1 MICTVFSW
9 GHRSGERRT
18 DLAYYLQR
26 GYKGK
31 QKNQPDPGM
40 LCHQTHLME
49 AEEQEEDSSSLS
61 NDKSETN
68 SRRCLRY
75 VLLVIAFL
83 VLAGAAAAT
92 WYFLGKNSHPSILQ
106 FYCGSLQVLNR
117 QYSPDLGQVESR
129 AFWVESAKL
138 QNMLKELIRATE
150 LGRYYNSSTVYA
162 FGEGAL
168 TFFFWFTLQI
178 PESQQKEATAER
190 VNTVLH
196 QELSTSFNSSGS
208 LSYQKEYRVN
218 PDSLVLL
225 ESSVKDIVVLQ
236 STLGCYRYS
245 YVQEDDVLRLEGPD
259 YLASSCLWH
268 LHGLKG
274 YMIKLRLEWT
284 LPDCRDRLAM
294 YDAAGP
300 LEKHL
305 ITSIYGCSRQ
315 EPIIEVLSSGP
326 VMSIV
331 WKKAMY
337 SYYDPFILSA
347 QVVPLEACEV
357 NITLR
362 ESLELQGKIGTPHYP
377 SYYSPNTQ
385 CTWHMTVPSLD
396 YGVTLWFDAYAL
408 SRQKHDLPCTQGQWI
423 IQNRRLC
430 GLRTLQ
436 AYAERIPVTSS
447 ADITITFTSQIS
459 LTGPG
464 LQAAYSLYKQSDPC
478 PGEFLCLVNG
488 LCVPACDGIK
498 DCPNGLD
505 ERNCVCPAKFQCR
518 EDSTCIEFS
527 RVCNQQLDCVNGSD
541 EEHCSGGVLCG
552 PFTYRCEDGTCVKKP
567 NPLCDTTADCKDLS
581 DENHCDCG
589 MQAPLSRIVG
599 GMNSV
604 EGEWPW
610 QASLQVRGRH
620 ICGGTLIADRWV
632 VSAAHCFQ
640 DERLASPFIWT
651 VYLGKYLQNATGHT
665 EVSFKVIHLFLHPY
679 YEEDSHDYDVALLQ
693 LDHPVII
700 SPLIQPICLPPPS
713 HIFEPGLLCWS
724 TGWGA
729 LKEGG
734 HISNVLQKVDVQLI
748 QQNICSEAYHY
759 TITPRML
766 CAGYYQGKK
775 DACQG
780 DSGGPLA
787 CKEPSGRWF
796 LAGLVSWGMGC
807 ARANHYGVYTR
818 ITQVLGWMNQTM
830 S

>member
-1 MICTVFSW
+1 MS
-9 GHRSGERRT
+9 
-18 DLAYYLQR
+18 DLAITGPFFQEDEIMWSCTD
-26 GYKGK
+26 KCKEK
-31 QKNQPDPGM
+31 QKTQPDHDM
-40 LCHQTHLME
+40 LCHQMPLME
-49 AEEQEEDSSSLS
+49 SEEQEEDSSSLS

-68 SRRCLRY
+68 SHHCLRY
-75 VLLVIAFL
+75 VPLGITFL

-92 WYFLGKNSHPSILQ
+92 WYFLDYRPWHLEPTILQ

-117 QYSPDLGQVESR
+117 RYFPDLGQVESR
-129 AFWVESAKL
+129 AFWLESAKL

-208 LSYQKEYRVN
+208 LSYQTEYRVN
-218 PDSLVLL
+218 PDSLVL
-225 ESSVKDIVVLQ
+225 
-236 STLGCYRYS
+236 LGCYRYS
-245 YVQEDDVLRLEGPD
+245 YVQEDDILRLEGPD

-268 LHGLKG
+268 LRGPKG
-274 YMIKLRLEWT
+274 YMIKLHLEWT

-315 EPIIEVLSSGP
+315 EPIVEVLSSGP

-347 QVVPLEACEV
+347 QAVPRKACEV

-362 ESLELQGKIGTPHYP
+362 EDLELQGKIGTPHYP

-385 CTWHMTVPSLD
+385 CTWHMMVPSLD

-408 SRQKHDLPCTQGQWI
+408 SRQNHDLPCTQGQWI

-436 AYAERIPVTSS
+436 AYAERIPVMSS

-464 LQAAYSLYKQSDPC
+464 VQAAYSLYNQSD
-478 PGEFLCLVNG
+478 LCS
-488 LCVPACDGIK
+488 
-498 DCPNGLD
+498 
-505 ERNCVCPAKFQCR
+505 AKFQCH

-541 EEHCSGGVLCG
+541 EEQCSEEVPCG
-552 PFTYRCEDGTCVKKP
+552 PFTYRCDDGTCVKKP

-581 DENHCDCG
+581 DEKHCDCG
-589 MQAPLSRIVG
+589 VQAPLSRIVG

-610 QASLQVRGRH
+610 QASLQVRSRH

-640 DERLASPFIWT
+640 DERLASPSIWT
-651 VYLGKYLQNATGHT
+651 VYLGKYFQNTTSHT
-665 EVSFKVIHLFLHPY
+665 EVSFKVIRLFLHPY

-700 SPLIQPICLPPPS
+700 SPLIQPICLPAPS
-713 HIFEPGLLCWS
+713 HFFEPGLHCWI

-759 TITPRML
+759 MITPRML
-766 CAGYYQGKK
+766 CAGYYRGKK
-775 DACQG
+775 DACQVTEELWDQG
-780 DSGGPLA
+780 
-787 CKEPSGRWF
+787 
-796 LAGLVSWGMGC
+796 
-807 ARANHYGVYTR
+807 
-818 ITQVLGWMNQTM
+818 
-830 S
+830 

>member
-1 MICTVFSW
+1 
-9 GHRSGERRT
+9 
-18 DLAYYLQR
+18 
-26 GYKGK
+26 
-31 QKNQPDPGM
+31 M
-40 LCHQTHLME
+40 LCHQTCLME

-75 VLLVIAFL
+75 VPLGIAFL

-92 WYFLGKNSHPSILQ
+92 WYFLDYRPWHLEPSILQ

-117 QYSPDLGQVESR
+117 RYSPELGQVESR

-138 QNMLKELIRATE
+138 QSMLKELIRATE
-150 LGRYYNSSTVYA
+150 LGQYYNSSTVYA

-208 LSYQKEYRVN
+208 LSYQTEYRLN

-225 ESSVKDIVVLQ
+225 ESSMKDIVVLQ

-315 EPIIEVLSSGP
+315 EPIVEVLSSGP
-326 VMSIV
+326 VMSVV

-347 QVVPLEACEV
+347 QAVPLEACEV

-385 CTWHMTVPSLD
+385 CTWHMMVPSLN

-423 IQNRRLC
+423 IQNRR
-430 GLRTLQ
+430 
-436 AYAERIPVTSS
+436 S
-447 ADITITFTSQIS
+447 
-459 LTGPG
+459 
-464 LQAAYSLYKQSDPC
+464 C

-505 ERNCVCPAKFQCR
+505 ERNCVCPAKFQCH

-541 EEHCSGGVLCG
+541 EEHCSGGVPCG

-640 DERLASPFIWT
+640 DERLASPSIWT

-700 SPLIQPICLPPPS
+700 SPLIQPICLPAPS
-713 HIFEPGLLCWS
+713 HIFEPGLVCWI

-734 HISNVLQKVDVQLI
+734 HTSNVLQKVDVQLI
-748 QQNICSEAYHY
+748 QQSICSEAYHY
-759 TITPRML
+759 MITPRML

-818 ITQVLGWMNQTM
+818 ITQ
-830 S
+830 

>member
-1 MICTVFSW
+1 MQQLLSNSPSPEEDNT
-9 GHRSGERRT
+9 R
-18 DLAYYLQR
+18 
-26 GYKGK
+26 
-31 QKNQPDPGM
+31 
-40 LCHQTHLME
+40 LME

-75 VLLVIAFL
+75 MPLGIAFL

-92 WYFLGKNSHPSILQ
+92 WYFLDYRPWHLEPSILQ

-117 QYSPDLGQVESR
+117 RYSPELGQVESR

-138 QNMLKELIRATE
+138 QSMLKELIRATE
-150 LGRYYNSSTVYA
+150 LGQYYNSSTVYA

-208 LSYQKEYRVN
+208 LSYQTEYKLS

-225 ESSVKDIVVLQ
+225 ESSMKDIVVLQ
-236 STLGCYRYS
+236 STLGCYRYT

-315 EPIIEVLSSGP
+315 EPIVEVLSSGP
-326 VMSIV
+326 VMSVV

-347 QVVPLEACEV
+347 QAVPLEACEV

-385 CTWHMTVPSLD
+385 CTWHMMVPSLD

-447 ADITITFTSQIS
+447 ADIAITFTSQIS

-464 LQAAYSLYKQSDPC
+464 VQAAYSLYKQSDPC

-505 ERNCVCPAKFQCR
+505 ERNCVCPAKFQCH

-541 EEHCSGGVLCG
+541 EEHCSGGVPCS

-610 QASLQVRGRH
+610 QASLQVRGQH

-640 DERLASPFIWT
+640 DERLASPSIWT

-700 SPLIQPICLPPPS
+700 SPLIQPICLPAPS
-713 HIFEPGLLCWS
+713 HIFEPGLLCWI

-734 HISNVLQKVDVQLI
+734 HTSNVLQKVDVQLI

-759 TITPRML
+759 MITPRML

-818 ITQVLGWMNQTM
+818 ITQVLGWMKQTM

>member
-1 MICTVFSW
+1 
-9 GHRSGERRT
+9 
-18 DLAYYLQR
+18 
-26 GYKGK
+26 
-31 QKNQPDPGM
+31 
-40 LCHQTHLME
+40 ME

-75 VLLVIAFL
+75 VPLGIAFL

-92 WYFLGKNSHPSILQ
+92 WYFLDYRPWHLEPSILQ

-208 LSYQKEYRVN
+208 LSYQTEYRIN

-225 ESSVKDIVVLQ
+225 ESSVKDIVVLK

-245 YVQEDDVLRLEGPD
+245 YVQDDDILRLEGPD

-268 LHGLKG
+268 VHGLKG

-315 EPIIEVLSSGP
+315 EPIVEVLSSGP

-347 QVVPLEACEV
+347 QAVPLKACEV

-362 ESLELQGKIGTPHYP
+362 ESLELQGKISTPHYP

-385 CTWHMTVPSLD
+385 CTWHMMVPSLD

-436 AYAERIPVTSS
+436 AYAERIPVTS
-447 ADITITFTSQIS
+447 ADISITFTSQIS

-464 LQAAYSLYKQSDPC
+464 VQAAYSLYKQSDPC

-505 ERNCVCPAKFQCR
+505 ERNCVCPAKFQCH

-527 RVCNQQLDCVNGSD
+527 RVCNQKLDCVNGSD
-541 EEHCSGGVLCG
+541 EEHCSGGVPCG

-581 DENHCDCG
+581 DENHC
-589 MQAPLSRIVG
+589 
-599 GMNSV
+599 
-604 EGEWPW
+604 
-610 QASLQVRGRH
+610 
-620 ICGGTLIADRWV
+620 
-632 VSAAHCFQ
+632 
-640 DERLASPFIWT
+640 
-651 VYLGKYLQNATGHT
+651 
-665 EVSFKVIHLFLHPY
+665 
-679 YEEDSHDYDVALLQ
+679 
-693 LDHPVII
+693 
-700 SPLIQPICLPPPS
+700 
-713 HIFEPGLLCWS
+713 
-724 TGWGA
+724 
-729 LKEGG
+729 G

-759 TITPRML
+759 MITPRML

-787 CKEPSGRWF
+787 CKEHSGRWF

>member
-1 MICTVFSW
+1 
-9 GHRSGERRT
+9 
-18 DLAYYLQR
+18 
-26 GYKGK
+26 
-31 QKNQPDPGM
+31 
-40 LCHQTHLME
+40 ME

-68 SRRCLRY
+68 SRLCLRY
-75 VLLVIAFL
+75 VPLGIAFL

-92 WYFLGKNSHPSILQ
+92 WYFLDYRPWHLEPSVLH

-117 QYSPDLGQVESR
+117 RYSPELGQVESR
-129 AFWVESAKL
+129 AFWVEAAKL
-138 QNMLKELIRATE
+138 QNVLKELIGATE
-150 LGRYYNSSTVYA
+150 LGQYYNSSTVYA

-168 TFFFWFTLQI
+168 TFFFWFTLEI
-178 PESQQKEATAER
+178 PESQQEEATAER
-190 VNTVLH
+190 VSTVLL
-196 QELSTSFNSSGS
+196 QELSSSPKSSGS
-208 LSYQKEYRVN
+208 LSYQAEYRLN

-225 ESSVKDIVVLQ
+225 ESSVKDIVVLK

-245 YVQEDDVLRLEGPD
+245 YVQEDDILRLEGPD

-268 LHGLKG
+268 LHGLQG
-274 YMIKLRLEWT
+274 SMIKLRLEWT

-315 EPIIEVLSSGP
+315 EPIVEVLSSGP

-347 QVVPLEACEV
+347 QAVPLEACEV

-385 CTWHMTVPSLD
+385 CTWHMMVPSLD

-436 AYAERIPVTSS
+436 SYAERIPVTSS

-464 LQAAYSLYKQSDPC
+464 VQAAYSLYKQSDPC

-505 ERNCVCPAKFQCR
+505 ERNCVCPATFQCR

-541 EEHCSGGVLCG
+541 EEHCSGGVPCS

-567 NPLCDTTADCKDLS
+567 NPVCDTTADCKDLS
-581 DENHCDCG
+581 DESHCDCG

-610 QASLQVRGRH
+610 QASLQVRGSH

-640 DERLASPFIWT
+640 DERLASPSIWT

-700 SPLIQPICLPPPS
+700 SPLIQPICLPAPS
-713 HIFEPGLLCWS
+713 HIFEPGLHCWI

-759 TITPRML
+759 MITPRML

-807 ARANHYGVYTR
+807 ARANRYGVYTR

>member
-1 MICTVFSW
+1 
-9 GHRSGERRT
+9 
-18 DLAYYLQR
+18 
-26 GYKGK
+26 
-31 QKNQPDPGM
+31 
-40 LCHQTHLME
+40 ME
-49 AEEQEEDSSSLS
+49 SKEQEEESSSLS

-68 SRRCLRY
+68 SHHCLRY
-75 VLLVIAFL
+75 VPLGITFL

-92 WYFLGKNSHPSILQ
+92 WYFLDYRPWHLEPTILQ

-117 QYSPDLGQVESR
+117 RYFPDLGQVESR
-129 AFWVESAKL
+129 AFWLESAKL

-208 LSYQKEYRVN
+208 LSYQTEYRVN

-225 ESSVKDIVVLQ
+225 ESSVKDIAVLK

-245 YVQEDDVLRLEGPD
+245 YVQEDDILRLEGPD

-268 LHGLKG
+268 LRGPKG
-274 YMIKLRLEWT
+274 YMIKLHLEWT

-315 EPIIEVLSSGP
+315 EPIVEVLSSGP

-347 QVVPLEACEV
+347 QAVPLKACEV

-362 ESLELQGKIGTPHYP
+362 EDLELQGKIGTPHYP

-385 CTWHMTVPSLD
+385 CTWHMMVPSLD

-436 AYAERIPVTSS
+436 AYAERIPVMSS

-464 LQAAYSLYKQSDPC
+464 VQAAYSLYNQSDPC

-505 ERNCVCPAKFQCR
+505 ERNCVCSAKFQCH
-518 EDSTCIEFS
+518 EDSTCIAFS

-541 EEHCSGGVLCG
+541 EEQCSEGVPCG
-552 PFTYRCEDGTCVKKP
+552 PFTYRCDDGTCVKKP

-581 DENHCDCG
+581 DEKHCDCG

-610 QASLQVRGRH
+610 QASLQVRSRH

-640 DERLASPFIWT
+640 DERLASPSIWT
-651 VYLGKYLQNATGHT
+651 VYLGKYFQNATSHT
-665 EVSFKVIHLFLHPY
+665 EVSFKVIRLFLHPY

-700 SPLIQPICLPPPS
+700 SPLIQPICLPAPS
-713 HIFEPGLLCWS
+713 HFFEPGLHCWI

-759 TITPRML
+759 MITPRML
-766 CAGYYQGKK
+766 CAGYYKGKT

-780 DSGGPLA
+780 DSGGPLV
-787 CKEPSGRWF
+787 CKQPSGRWF

-807 ARANHYGVYTR
+807 AHPNHYGVYTR

>member
-1 MICTVFSW
+1 
-9 GHRSGERRT
+9 
-18 DLAYYLQR
+18 
-26 GYKGK
+26 
-31 QKNQPDPGM
+31 
-40 LCHQTHLME
+40 ME

-75 VLLVIAFL
+75 VPLGIAFL

-92 WYFLGKNSHPSILQ
+92 WYFLDYRPWHLEPSILQ

-138 QNMLKELIRATE
+138 QNMLKELILATE

-190 VNTVLH
+190 VKTMLH

-294 YDAAGP
+294 YNAAGP

-315 EPIIEVLSSGP
+315 EPIVEVLSSGP

-357 NITLR
+357 NITLQ

-464 LQAAYSLYKQSDPC
+464 VQAAYSLYKQSDPC

-488 LCVPACDGIK
+488 LCVPTCDGIK

-541 EEHCSGGVLCG
+541 EEHCNGGVPCG

-640 DERLASPFIWT
+640 DERLASPSIWT

-700 SPLIQPICLPPPS
+700 SPLIQPICLPAPS
-713 HIFEPGLLCWS
+713 HIFEPGLLCWI

-734 HISNVLQKVDVQLI
+734 HISNVLQKVDVQLV

-759 TITPRML
+759 MITPRML

-818 ITQVLGWMNQTM
+818 ITQVLDWMNQTM

>member
-1 MICTVFSW
+1 
-9 GHRSGERRT
+9 
-18 DLAYYLQR
+18 
-26 GYKGK
+26 
-31 QKNQPDPGM
+31 
-40 LCHQTHLME
+40 ME
-49 AEEQEEDSSSLS
+49 AEEQEEDANSLS
-61 NDKSETN
+61 KDGSETN
-68 SRRCLRY
+68 RRDCLRY
-75 VLLVIAFL
+75 VPFGLAFL
-83 VLAGAAAAT
+83 LLAAAAAAT
-92 WYFLGKNSHPSILQ
+92 WYFLDYRPWHLEPTILQ

-117 QYSPDLGQVESR
+117 RYSPDLGRLESR
-129 AFWVESAKL
+129 AFWLESAKL
-138 QNMLKELIRATE
+138 QKMLKELIHATE
-150 LGRYYNSSTVYA
+150 LGPYYNSSTVYA

-168 TFFFWFTLQI
+168 TFFFWFALQL
-178 PESQQKEATAER
+178 PERQQEELAADR
-190 VNTVLH
+190 VSAALR
-196 QELSTSFNSSGS
+196 QELASSSNSSGS
-208 LSYQKEYRVN
+208 LAYQRDYRVN
-218 PDSLVLL
+218 PDSLLLL
-225 ESSVKDIVVLQ
+225 ESTVKDIAVLK

-245 YVQEDDVLRLEGPD
+245 YVQEDDSLRLEGPD

-268 LHGLKG
+268 LHSLKG
-274 YMIKLRLEWT
+274 YMLKLQLQWT

-300 LEKHL
+300 LQKHL

-315 EPIIEVLSSGP
+315 EPVVEILSSGP

-337 SYYDPFILSA
+337 SYYDPFILSVQA
-347 QVVPLEACEV
+347 VPCKACEV
-357 NITLR
+357 NITLQ
-362 ESLELQGKIGTPHYP
+362 EGLELQGKIGTPHYP

-385 CTWHMTVPSLD
+385 CTWHMTVPSLT
-396 YGVTLWFDAYAL
+396 YGLTLWFDAYSL
-408 SRQKHDLPCTQGQWI
+408 SRQKQDMPCTQGQWI

-464 LQAAYSLYKQSDPC
+464 VQAAYSLYNQSDPC

-505 ERNCVCPAKFQCR
+505 ERNCVCPAKFQCQ

-527 RVCNQQLDCVNGSD
+527 RVCNQQLDCANGSD
-541 EEHCSGGVLCG
+541 EEQCTEEVPCS
-552 PFTYRCEDGTCVKKP
+552 PFTYRCEDGSCVKKP
-567 NPLCDTTADCKDLS
+567 NPLCDSTPDCRDLS
-581 DENHCDCG
+581 DERSCACG
-589 MQAPLSRIVG
+589 LQARVSRLVAG
-599 GMNSV
+599 EESV
-604 EGEWPW
+604 AGEWPW

-620 ICGGTLIADRWV
+620 VCAGALLADRWV

-640 DERLASPFIWT
+640 DERLASPSIWT
-651 VYLGKYLQNATGHT
+651 VYLGKYLQNASSHT

-693 LDHPVII
+693 LDHPVIT
-700 SPLIQPICLPPPS
+700 SPFIQPICLPAPS
-713 HIFEPGLLCWS
+713 HLFEPGLHCWI

-734 HISNVLQKVDVQLI
+734 HSSNVLQKLEVQLI
-748 QQNICSEAYHY
+748 PQDICSEAYHY
-759 TITPRML
+759 MISPRML
-766 CAGYYQGKK
+766 CAGYHKGKK

-787 CKEPSGRWF
+787 CKAPSGRWF
-796 LAGLVSWGMGC
+796 LAGLFSWGKGC
-807 ARANHYGVYTR
+807 AHPNHYGVYTR

>member
-1 MICTVFSW
+1 
-9 GHRSGERRT
+9 
-18 DLAYYLQR
+18 
-26 GYKGK
+26 
-31 QKNQPDPGM
+31 
-40 LCHQTHLME
+40 ME
-49 AEEQEEDSSSLS
+49 AQEQEEDASSLS
-61 NDKSETN
+61 KGESETN
-68 SRRCLRY
+68 TRDCLRY
-75 VLLVIAFL
+75 VPLGIVFLL
-83 VLAGAAAAT
+83 LAGAAAAT
-92 WYFLGKNSHPSILQ
+92 WYFLDYRPWHLEPAILQ
-106 FYCGSLQVLNR
+106 FYSGSLQVLNR
-117 QYSPDLGQVESR
+117 RYYPDLGQVESR
-129 AFWVESAKL
+129 AYWLESAKL
-138 QNMLKELIRATE
+138 QKMLKELIDATE

-168 TFFFWFTLQI
+168 TFFFWFALQI
-178 PESQQKEATAER
+178 PESQQKEMTAER
-190 VNTVLH
+190 VNTMLH
-196 QELSTSFNSSGS
+196 QELSTRFNSSDS
-208 LSYQKEYRVN
+208 PSYQMEYRVN

-225 ESSVKDIVVLQ
+225 ESSVKDIVVLK

-245 YVQEDDVLRLEGPD
+245 YVQDDDVLRLEGPD

-284 LPDCRDRLAM
+284 IPDCRDRLAM

-315 EPIIEVLSSGP
+315 EPVVEVLSSGP
-326 VMSIV
+326 VMSIL

-347 QVVPLEACEV
+347 QAVPLKACEV
-357 NITLR
+357 NITLQ
-362 ESLELQGKIGTPHYP
+362 EGLEPQGKIRTPHYP
-377 SYYSPNTQ
+377 SYYSPHTQ
-385 CTWHMTVPSLD
+385 CTWHMTVPSLS

-408 SRQKHDLPCTQGQWI
+408 SRQKNDVPCTQGQWT

-447 ADITITFTSQIS
+447 TDITITFTSQIS

-464 LQAAYSLYKQSDPC
+464 VQAAYGLYNQSDPC

-505 ERNCVCPAKFQCR
+505 ERNCVCPAKFQCH
-518 EDSTCIEFS
+518 EDSTCIRFS
-527 RVCNQQLDCVNGSD
+527 RVCDQQLDCANGSD
-541 EEHCSGGVLCG
+541 EEQCGEGVPCG

-581 DENHCDCG
+581 DEKHCDCG
-589 MQAPLSRIVG
+589 LQAPLSRIVG
-599 GMNSV
+599 GENSV

-640 DERLASPFIWT
+640 DESLASTSIWT
-651 VYLGKYLQNATGHT
+651 VYLGKYFQNATSHT
-665 EVSFKVIHLFLHPY
+665 EVSFKVIRLFLHPY

-700 SPLIQPICLPPPS
+700 SPLIQPICLPAPS
-713 HIFEPGLLCWS
+713 HFFEPGLHCWI

-734 HISNVLQKVDVQLI
+734 HISNVLQKVDVEII
-748 QQNICSEAYHY
+748 QQDICSEAYHY
-759 TITPRML
+759 TISPRML
-766 CAGYYQGKK
+766 CAGYHNGKK

-787 CKEPSGRWF
+787 CKERSGRWF

-807 ARANHYGVYTR
+807 ARPNHYGVYTR

>member
-1 MICTVFSW
+1 
-9 GHRSGERRT
+9 
-18 DLAYYLQR
+18 
-26 GYKGK
+26 
-31 QKNQPDPGM
+31 
-40 LCHQTHLME
+40 ME
-49 AEEQEEDSSSLS
+49 AEEQEEDANSNSLS
-61 NDKSETN
+61 KDESETS
-68 SRRCLRY
+68 SRDYLRY
-75 VLLVIAFL
+75 VPLGIAFL
-83 VLAGAAAAT
+83 LLVGAAAAT
-92 WYFLGKNSHPSILQ
+92 WYFLDYRPWHLEPAILQ
-106 FYCGSLQVLNR
+106 FYSGSLQVLNR
-117 QYSPDLGQVESR
+117 QYSPDLGRLESR
-129 AFWVESAKL
+129 AFWLESSKL

-168 TFFFWFTLQI
+168 TFFFWFALQI
-178 PESQQKEATAER
+178 PESQQKEMTAER
-190 VNTVLH
+190 VNTMLH

-225 ESSVKDIVVLQ
+225 ESSVKDIVVLK

-268 LHGLKG
+268 LHGLNG

-284 LPDCRDRLAM
+284 LSDCRDRLAM

-315 EPIIEVLSSGP
+315 EPVVEVLSSGP
-326 VMSIV
+326 VMSVV

-347 QVVPLEACEV
+347 QAVLVKACEV
-357 NITLR
+357 NISLQ
-362 ESLELQGKIGTPHYP
+362 EGLELQGKIGTPHYP

-396 YGVTLWFDAYAL
+396 YGVTLWFDAYSL

-447 ADITITFTSQIS
+447 ADIVINFTSQIS

-464 LQAAYSLYKQSDPC
+464 IQASYSLYNLSDPC
-478 PGEFLCLVNG
+478 PREFLCSVNG

-505 ERNCVCPAKFQCR
+505 ERNCVCPAKFQCH

-527 RVCNQQLDCVNGSD
+527 RVCNQQLDCANGSD
-541 EEHCSGGVLCG
+541 EEQCSEGVPCS
-552 PFTYRCEDGTCVKKP
+552 PFTYLCEDGTCLKKP

-581 DENHCDCG
+581 DEKHCDCG
-589 MQAPLSRIVG
+589 LQAPLSRIVG
-599 GMNSV
+599 GANSV

-640 DERLASPFIWT
+640 DERLASASIWT
-651 VYLGKYLQNATGHT
+651 VYLGKYLQNSTSHT
-665 EVSFKVIHLFLHPY
+665 EVSFK
-679 YEEDSHDYDVALLQ
+679 
-693 LDHPVII
+693 
-700 SPLIQPICLPPPS
+700 PICLPPPS
-713 HIFEPGLLCWS
+713 HIFEPGLHCWI

-748 QQNICSEAYHY
+748 QHDVCSEAYHY
-759 TITPRML
+759 MISPRML
-766 CAGYYQGKK
+766 CAGYQQGKK

-807 ARANHYGVYTR
+807 ARPDHYGVYTR

>member
-1 MICTVFSW
+1 
-9 GHRSGERRT
+9 
-18 DLAYYLQR
+18 
-26 GYKGK
+26 
-31 QKNQPDPGM
+31 
-40 LCHQTHLME
+40 ME
-49 AEEQEEDSSSLS
+49 AEEQEEDASSLS
-61 NDKSETN
+61 KSDSETN
-68 SRRCLRY
+68 SRVYLRY
-75 VLLVIAFL
+75 VSLGIVFLL
-83 VLAGAAAAT
+83 LAGAAAAT
-92 WYFLGKNSHPSILQ
+92 WYFLDYRPWHLEPTILQ
-106 FYCGSLQVLNR
+106 FYSGSLQVLNR
-117 QYSPDLGQVESR
+117 RYFSELGQVESR
-129 AFWVESAKL
+129 AFWLESAKL
-138 QNMLKELIRATE
+138 QNMLKDLIHSTE

-178 PESQQKEATAER
+178 PESQQKEMTAER
-190 VNTVLH
+190 VNAVLH
-196 QELSTSFNSSGS
+196 QELTNSFNSSGS
-208 LSYQKEYRVN
+208 LSYQAEYRVN
-218 PDSLVLL
+218 PDSLILL
-225 ESSVKDIVVLQ
+225 ESTVKDIVVLK

-245 YVQEDDVLRLEGPD
+245 YVQEDDFLTLEGPD

-268 LHGLKG
+268 LHGLEG

-315 EPIIEVLSSGP
+315 EPVVEVLSSGP

-331 WKKAMY
+331 WKKALY

-347 QVVPLEACEV
+347 QVVPLKACGV

-362 ESLELQGKIGTPHYP
+362 EGLDLQGKISTPHYP

-385 CTWHMTVPSLD
+385 CTWHMSVPSLD

-408 SRQKHDLPCTQGQWI
+408 SRQKQDLPCTQGQWI

-447 ADITITFTSQIS
+447 ADIAITFTSQIS

-464 LQAAYSLYKQSDPC
+464 VQAAYSLYNQSDPC
-478 PGEFLCLVNG
+478 PREFLCSVNG

-505 ERNCVCPAKFQCR
+505 ERNCVCPAKFQCQ

-527 RVCNQQLDCVNGSD
+527 RVCNQQQDCVNGSD
-541 EEHCSGGVLCG
+541 EEHCNEVVPCG
-552 PFTYRCEDGTCVKKP
+552 PFTHRCDDGTCVKKP
-567 NPLCDTTADCKDLS
+567 NPLCDATVDCKDLS
-581 DENHCDCG
+581 DEKHCDCG
-589 MQAPLSRIVG
+589 LQAPLSRIIG
-599 GMNSV
+599 GANSV

-640 DERLASPFIWT
+640 DERLASPSVWT
-651 VYLGKYLQNATGHT
+651 IYLGKYFQNTTSHT
-665 EVSFKVIHLFLHPY
+665 EVSFKVIRLFLHPY

-700 SPLIQPICLPPPS
+700 SPYIQPICLPATS
-713 HIFEPGLLCWS
+713 HLFEPGLHCWI

-734 HISNVLQKVDVQLI
+734 HISNILQKVDVQII
-748 QQNICSEAYHY
+748 QQDICSEAYHY
-759 TITPRML
+759 MISPRML
-766 CAGYYQGKK
+766 CAGYNKGKK

-787 CKEPSGRWF
+787 CEEPSGRWF

-807 ARANHYGVYTR
+807 GLPNYYGVYTR
-818 ITQVLGWMNQTM
+818 ITQVLGWINQTM

>member
-1 MICTVFSW
+1 
-9 GHRSGERRT
+9 
-18 DLAYYLQR
+18 
-26 GYKGK
+26 
-31 QKNQPDPGM
+31 
-40 LCHQTHLME
+40 ME
-49 AEEQEEDSSSLS
+49 AEEQEEDANSLS
-61 NDKSETN
+61 KDESETN
-68 SRRCLRY
+68 PRDCLRY
-75 VLLVIAFL
+75 VPLCIAFL
-83 VLAGAAAAT
+83 LLAGTATAT
-92 WYFLGKNSHPSILQ
+92 WYFLDYRPRHPETTILQ
-106 FYCGSLQVLNR
+106 LYSGSLQVLNR
-117 QYSPDLGQVESR
+117 RYTSELGRSESR
-129 AFWVESAKL
+129 AFWTESAKL
-138 QNMLKELIRATE
+138 QKMLKELIGATE
-150 LGRYYNSSTVYA
+150 LGPYYNSSTVYA

-168 TFFFWFTLQI
+168 TFFFWFALQI
-178 PESQQKEATAER
+178 PENQQKEMTAEK
-190 VNTVLH
+190 VNATLR
-196 QELSTSFNSSGS
+196 QELTTSFNSSGS
-208 LSYQKEYRVN
+208 LSYQAEYKVN
-218 PDSLVLL
+218 PDSLILL
-225 ESSVKDIVVLQ
+225 ESTVKDIIALK

-245 YVQEDDVLRLEGPD
+245 YLREDDILKLEGPD

-268 LHGLKG
+268 LHVLKG

-284 LPDCRDRLAM
+284 LPECRDRLAM

-305 ITSIYGCSRQ
+305 ITSIYGCNRQ
-315 EPIIEVLSSGP
+315 EPVVEVLSSGS

-347 QVVPLEACEV
+347 QAVPLKACKV

-362 ESLELQGKIGTPHYP
+362 EGLKLQGKIGTPHYP
-377 SYYSPNTQ
+377 SYYSPNTH
-385 CTWHMTVPSLD
+385 CTWHLTVPSLD

-408 SRQKHDLPCTQGQWI
+408 SRQKYDVPCTQGQWI

-430 GLRTLQ
+430 GLRTLE

-464 LQAAYSLYKQSDPC
+464 VQAAYSLYNLSDPC
-478 PGEFLCLVNG
+478 PEEFLCSVNG

-505 ERNCVCPAKFQCR
+505 ERNCVCSAKFQCR

-527 RVCNQQLDCVNGSD
+527 KVCNHQLDCVNGSD
-541 EEHCSGGVLCG
+541 EEQCNEGVPCG
-552 PFTYRCEDGTCVKKP
+552 PFTYRCDDGTCVKKP
-567 NPLCDTTADCKDLS
+567 NPLCDTTVDCKDLS
-581 DENHCDCG
+581 DEKHCDCG
-589 MQAPLSRIVG
+589 LQAPLSRIVG
-599 GMNSV
+599 GADSV

-640 DERLASPFIWT
+640 EERLASPSVWT
-651 VYLGKYLQNATGHT
+651 IYLGKYLQNATSHT
-665 EVSFKVIHLFLHPY
+665 EVSFKVDRLFLHPY

-693 LDHPVII
+693 LDHPVIS
-700 SPLIQPICLPPPS
+700 SPFIQPICLPAPS
-713 HIFEPGLLCWS
+713 HIFEPGLHCWI

-729 LKEGG
+729 IKEGG
-734 HISNVLQKVDVQLI
+734 RISNMLQKVDVQLI
-748 QQNICSEAYHY
+748 QQDICSEAYHY
-759 TITPRML
+759 MISPRML
-766 CAGYYQGKK
+766 CAGYHKGMK

-787 CKEPSGRWF
+787 CKEPSGKWF

-807 ARANHYGVYTR
+807 ARPNYYGVYTR

>member
-1 MICTVFSW
+1 
-9 GHRSGERRT
+9 
-18 DLAYYLQR
+18 
-26 GYKGK
+26 
-31 QKNQPDPGM
+31 
-40 LCHQTHLME
+40 ME

-61 NDKSETN
+61 NDKSESN
-68 SRRCLRY
+68 SHHCLRY
-75 VLLVIAFL
+75 VPLGIALL

-92 WYFLGKNSHPSILQ
+92 WYFLDYRPWHLEPSILQ

-117 QYSPDLGQVESR
+117 RYSPDLGQVESR
-129 AFWVESAKL
+129 AFWLESAKL

-178 PESQQKEATAER
+178 PESQQKEMTTER

-208 LSYQKEYRVN
+208 LSYQTEYRVN

-225 ESSVKDIVVLQ
+225 ESSVKDIAVLK

-245 YVQEDDVLRLEGPD
+245 YVQEDDILRLEGPD

-268 LHGLKG
+268 LRGPKG
-274 YMIKLRLEWT
+274 YMIKLHLEWT

-294 YDAAGP
+294 YDTAGP

-315 EPIIEVLSSGP
+315 EPIVEILSSGP

-337 SYYDPFILSA
+337 SYFDPFILSA
-347 QVVPLEACEV
+347 QAVPLKACEV
-357 NITLR
+357 NITLW
-362 ESLELQGKIGTPHYP
+362 EGLELQGKIGTPHYP

-385 CTWHMTVPSLD
+385 CTWHMMVPSLD

-408 SRQKHDLPCTQGQWI
+408 SRQKNDLPCIQGQWI

-464 LQAAYSLYKQSDPC
+464 VQAAYSLYNQSDPC

-505 ERNCVCPAKFQCR
+505 ERNCVCPAKFQCH

-527 RVCNQQLDCVNGSD
+527 RVCDQQLDCVNGSD
-541 EEHCSGGVLCG
+541 EEQCSEGVPCG
-552 PFTYRCEDGTCVKKP
+552 PFTYRCEDGTCLKKP

-581 DENHCDCG
+581 DEKHCDCG
-589 MQAPLSRIVG
+589 MQASLSRIVG
-599 GMNSV
+599 DLNSV

-640 DERLASPFIWT
+640 DERLASPSIWT
-651 VYLGKYLQNATGHT
+651 VYLGKYFQNATSHT
-665 EVSFKVIHLFLHPY
+665 EVSFKVIRLFLHPY

-700 SPLIQPICLPPPS
+700 SPLIQPICLPAPS
-713 HIFEPGLLCWS
+713 HFFEPGLHCWI
-724 TGWGA
+724 TGWGS

-759 TITPRML
+759 MITPRML
-766 CAGYYQGKK
+766 CAGYYKGKK

-807 ARANHYGVYTR
+807 AHSNNYGVYTR
-818 ITQVLGWMNQTM
+818 ITQVLGWINQTM

>member
-1 MICTVFSW
+1 MCELAGVGVWARS
-9 GHRSGERRT
+9 HR
-18 DLAYYLQR
+18 
-26 GYKGK
+26 K
-31 QKNQPDPGM
+31 QQALKMP
-40 LCHQTHLME
+40 LME

-61 NDKSETN
+61 NDKSESN
-68 SRRCLRY
+68 SHHCLCY
-75 VLLVIAFL
+75 VPLGIALL

-92 WYFLGKNSHPSILQ
+92 WYFLDYRPWHLEPSILQ
-106 FYCGSLQVLNR
+106 FYCGSLQVLNCR
-117 QYSPDLGQVESR
+117 YSPELGHVESR
-129 AFWVESAKL
+129 AFWLESAKL
-138 QNMLKELIRATE
+138 QNMLKELIRTTE

-162 FGEGAL
+162 FG
-168 TFFFWFTLQI
+168 
-178 PESQQKEATAER
+178 QQKETTAER

-208 LSYQKEYRVN
+208 LSYQTEYRVN

-225 ESSVKDIVVLQ
+225 ESSVKDIAVLK

-245 YVQEDDVLRLEGPD
+245 YVQEDDILRLEGPD

-268 LHGLKG
+268 LRGPKG
-274 YMIKLRLEWT
+274 YMIKLHLEWT

-300 LEKHL
+300 LEKYL

-315 EPIIEVLSSGP
+315 EPIVEILSSGP

-337 SYYDPFILSA
+337 SYFDPFILSA
-347 QVVPLEACEV
+347 QAVPLKACEV

-362 ESLELQGKIGTPHYP
+362 EGLELQGKIGTPHYP

-436 AYAERIPVTSS
+436 AYAERIPVSSS
-447 ADITITFTSQIS
+447 ADITIAFTSQIS

-464 LQAAYSLYKQSDPC
+464 VQAAYSLYNQSDPC

-505 ERNCVCPAKFQCR
+505 ERNCVCPAKFQCH

-527 RVCNQQLDCVNGSD
+527 KVCNQQLDCVNGSD
-541 EEHCSGGVLCG
+541 EEQCSEGVPCG
-552 PFTYRCEDGTCVKKP
+552 PFTYRCEDGTCLKKP

-581 DENHCDCG
+581 DEKRCDCG

-599 GMNSV
+599 GLNSV

-640 DERLASPFIWT
+640 DERLASPSIWT
-651 VYLGKYLQNATGHT
+651 VYLGKYFQNATSHT
-665 EVSFKVIHLFLHPY
+665 EVSFKVIRLFLHPY

-700 SPLIQPICLPPPS
+700 SPLIQPICLPAPS
-713 HIFEPGLLCWS
+713 HFFEPGLHCWI

-734 HISNVLQKVDVQLI
+734 HISNILQKVDVQLI

-759 TITPRML
+759 MITPRML
-766 CAGYYQGKK
+766 CAGYYKGKK

-807 ARANHYGVYTR
+807 ARPNHYGVYTR
-818 ITQVLGWMNQTM
+818 ITQVLGWIKQTM

>member
-1 MICTVFSW
+1 M
-9 GHRSGERRT
+9 
-18 DLAYYLQR
+18 
-26 GYKGK
+26 
-31 QKNQPDPGM
+31 P
-40 LCHQTHLME
+40 LME
-49 AEEQEEDSSSLS
+49 AEEQEEDANSLS
-61 NDKSETN
+61 KDESETN
-68 SRRCLRY
+68 SRDCLRY
-75 VLLVIAFL
+75 VPLCIALLL
-83 VLAGAAAAT
+83 LAGTATAT
-92 WYFLGKNSHPSILQ
+92 WYFLDYRPQHPEPAILQ
-106 FYCGSLQVLNR
+106 FYSGSLQVLNR
-117 QYSPDLGQVESR
+117 QYSPDLGRSESR
-129 AFWVESAKL
+129 AFWTESAKL
-138 QNMLKELIRATE
+138 QKMLKELIHATA

-162 FGEGAL
+162 FG
-168 TFFFWFTLQI
+168 
-178 PESQQKEATAER
+178 
-190 VNTVLH
+190 
-196 QELSTSFNSSGS
+196 SGS
-208 LSYQKEYRVN
+208 QSYQAEYKVN

-225 ESSVKDIVVLQ
+225 ESSVKDIIVLK

-245 YVQEDDVLRLEGPD
+245 YIQEDDVLRLEGPD

-268 LHGLKG
+268 LHVLKG

-284 LPDCRDRLAM
+284 LPECRDRLAM

-300 LEKHL
+300 LENHL

-315 EPIIEVLSSGP
+315 EPIMEVLSSGS

-337 SYYDPFILSA
+337 SYDDPFILSA
-347 QVVPLEACEV
+347 QAVPLKACKV

-362 ESLELQGKIGTPHYP
+362 EGLELQGKIGTPHYP

-385 CTWHMTVPSLD
+385 CTWHLTVPSLD

-408 SRQKHDLPCTQGQWI
+408 SRQKYDLPCTQGQWI

-464 LQAAYSLYKQSDPC
+464 VQAAYSLYNQSDPC
-478 PGEFLCLVNG
+478 PGEFLCSVNG
-488 LCVPACDGIK
+488 LCVPSCDGIK

-505 ERNCVCPAKFQCR
+505 ERNCVCSAKFQCP
-518 EDSTCIEFS
+518 
-527 RVCNQQLDCVNGSD
+527 
-541 EEHCSGGVLCG
+541 EENEEQCSEGVPCG

-581 DENHCDCG
+581 DEKHCDCG
-589 MQAPLSRIVG
+589 LQAPLSRIVG
-599 GMNSV
+599 GADSV

-640 DERLASPFIWT
+640 DERLASPSVWT
-651 VYLGKYLQNATGHT
+651 IYLGKYLQNATSHT
-665 EVSFKVIHLFLHPY
+665 EVSFKVSRLFLHPY

-693 LDHPVII
+693 LDHPVIR
-700 SPLIQPICLPPPS
+700 SPFIQPICLPAPS
-713 HIFEPGLLCWS
+713 HLFEPGLHCWI

-729 LKEGG
+729 IKEGG
-734 HISNVLQKVDVQLI
+734 RISNILQKVDVQLI
-748 QQNICSEAYHY
+748 QQDICSEAYHY
-759 TITPRML
+759 MISPRML
-766 CAGYYQGKK
+766 CAGYHKGKK

-787 CKEPSGRWF
+787 CKEPSGKWF
-796 LAGLVSWGMGC
+796 LAGLETAAGKLP
-807 ARANHYGVYTR
+807 N
-818 ITQVLGWMNQTM
+818 LE
-830 S
+830 

>member
-1 MICTVFSW
+1 
-9 GHRSGERRT
+9 
-18 DLAYYLQR
+18 
-26 GYKGK
+26 
-31 QKNQPDPGM
+31 
-40 LCHQTHLME
+40 ME

-68 SRRCLRY
+68 SHRCLRY
-75 VLLVIAFL
+75 VLLGIAFL

-92 WYFLGKNSHPSILQ
+92 WYFLDYRPWHLEPSILQ

-138 QNMLKELIRATE
+138 QNMLKEVIRATE

-225 ESSVKDIVVLQ
+225 EICSSLMVTFSSTPFSKCGLCKDVELLIAQWSSKESSSIHSDSHIFDWASFKVGQQMVKALGKSSVKDIVVLQ

-464 LQAAYSLYKQSDPC
+464 LQAAYSLYKQSDRKLGFLPAPLCPC
-478 PGEFLCLVNG
+478 RGTSSPSALGSCWEKHKAQPGNPRCHPPFRKMLINQWYTM
-488 LCVPACDGIK
+488 
-498 DCPNGLD
+498 
-505 ERNCVCPAKFQCR
+505 CPAKFQCR

-541 EEHCSGGVLCG
+541 EEHCSGGVPCG

-640 DERLASPFIWT
+640 DERLASPSIWT

-713 HIFEPGLLCWS
+713 HIFEPGLLCWI

-759 TITPRML
+759 MITPRML

-775 DACQG
+775 DACQVTEELWDQG
-780 DSGGPLA
+780 
-787 CKEPSGRWF
+787 
-796 LAGLVSWGMGC
+796 
-807 ARANHYGVYTR
+807 
-818 ITQVLGWMNQTM
+818 
-830 S
+830 

>member
-1 MICTVFSW
+1 
-9 GHRSGERRT
+9 
-18 DLAYYLQR
+18 
-26 GYKGK
+26 
-31 QKNQPDPGM
+31 
-40 LCHQTHLME
+40 ME
-49 AEEQEEDSSSLS
+49 TEEQEEDASSLS
-61 NDKSETN
+61 KDKSEIN
-68 SRRCLRY
+68 SRDCLRY
-75 VLLVIAFL
+75 VPLGIAFL
-83 VLAGAAAAT
+83 LLAGAAAAT
-92 WYFLGKNSHPSILQ
+92 WYFLDYRPWHLEPAILQ

-129 AFWVESAKL
+129 AFWLESAKL
-138 QNMLKELIRATE
+138 QKMLKELIRATE

-168 TFFFWFTLQI
+168 TFFFWFALQI
-178 PESQQKEATAER
+178 PESQQKEVTAER
-190 VNTVLH
+190 VNTTLH

-208 LSYQKEYRVN
+208 LSYQMEYRVN

-225 ESSVKDIVVLQ
+225 ESSVKDIVVLK

-305 ITSIYGCSRQ
+305 ITS
-315 EPIIEVLSSGP
+315 
-326 VMSIV
+326 
-331 WKKAMY
+331 
-337 SYYDPFILSA
+337 
-347 QVVPLEACEV
+347 
-357 NITLR
+357 
-362 ESLELQGKIGTPHYP
+362 
-377 SYYSPNTQ
+377 
-385 CTWHMTVPSLD
+385 
-396 YGVTLWFDAYAL
+396 
-408 SRQKHDLPCTQGQWI
+408 
-423 IQNRRLC
+423 LC

-447 ADITITFTSQIS
+447 VDITITFTSQIS

-464 LQAAYSLYKQSDPC
+464 VQAAYSLYNQSDSC

-505 ERNCVCPAKFQCR
+505 ERNCVCPAKFQCH

-527 RVCNQQLDCVNGSD
+527 RVCDQQLDCTNGSD
-541 EEHCSGGVLCG
+541 EEQCSEGVPCG

-567 NPLCDTTADCKDLS
+567 NPLCDTTADCNDLS
-581 DENHCDCG
+581 DEKRCGEEHSVTHHPDCG
-589 MQAPLSRIVG
+589 LQAPLSRIVG
-599 GMNSV
+599 GVNSV

-620 ICGGTLIADRWV
+620 ICGGTLVADRWV

-640 DERLASPFIWT
+640 DERLASASIWT
-651 VYLGKYLQNATGHT
+651 VYLGKYLQNATSHT
-665 EVSFKVIHLFLHPY
+665 EVSFKVIRLFLHPY

-700 SPLIQPICLPPPS
+700 SPLIQPICLPAPS
-713 HIFEPGLLCWS
+713 HLFEPGRHCWI

-748 QQNICSEAYHY
+748 QQDICSEAYHY
-759 TITPRML
+759 MISPRML
-766 CAGYYQGKK
+766 CAGYHKGKK

-807 ARANHYGVYTR
+807 ARPNHYGVYTR

>member
-1 MICTVFSW
+1 
-9 GHRSGERRT
+9 
-18 DLAYYLQR
+18 
-26 GYKGK
+26 
-31 QKNQPDPGM
+31 M
-40 LCHQTHLME
+40 LCHQTRLME

-75 VLLVIAFL
+75 VPLGIAFL

-92 WYFLGKNSHPSILQ
+92 WYFLGKKSHFFSPEE

-117 QYSPDLGQVESR
+117 RYSPELGQVESR

-138 QNMLKELIRATE
+138 QSMLKELIRATE
-150 LGRYYNSSTVYA
+150 LGPYYNSSTVYA

-190 VNTVLH
+190 VNSVLH

-208 LSYQKEYRVN
+208 LSYQTEYRLN

-225 ESSVKDIVVLQ
+225 ESSMKDIVVLQ

-315 EPIIEVLSSGP
+315 EPIVEVLSSGP
-326 VMSIV
+326 VMSVV

-347 QVVPLEACEV
+347 QAVPLEACEV

-396 YGVTLWFDAYAL
+396 YGVTLWFDAYSL

-447 ADITITFTSQIS
+447 ADIAITFTSQIS

-464 LQAAYSLYKQSDPC
+464 VQAAYSLYRQSDPC

-541 EEHCSGGVLCG
+541 EEHCSGGVPCG

-640 DERLASPFIWT
+640 DERLASPSIWT

-700 SPLIQPICLPPPS
+700 SPLIQPICLPAPS
-713 HIFEPGLLCWS
+713 HIFEPGLLCWI

-734 HISNVLQKVDVQLI
+734 HTSNVLQKVDVQLI

-759 TITPRML
+759 MITPRML

>member
-1 MICTVFSW
+1 
-9 GHRSGERRT
+9 
-18 DLAYYLQR
+18 
-26 GYKGK
+26 
-31 QKNQPDPGM
+31 
-40 LCHQTHLME
+40 ME

-68 SRRCLRY
+68 SRLCLRY
-75 VLLVIAFL
+75 VPLGIAFL

-92 WYFLGKNSHPSILQ
+92 WYFLDYRPWHLEPSILQ

-117 QYSPDLGQVESR
+117 QYSPDLGHVESR

-138 QNMLKELIRATE
+138 QNMLKELIHATE
-150 LGRYYNSSTVYA
+150 LGWFYNSSMVYA

-208 LSYQKEYRVN
+208 LSYQREYRVN

-225 ESSVKDIVVLQ
+225 
-236 STLGCYRYS
+236 GCYRYN
-245 YVQEDDVLRLEGPD
+245 YVQEDDILRLEGPD

-305 ITSIYGCSRQ
+305 ITSRQ
-315 EPIIEVLSSGP
+315 EPLVEILSSGP

-347 QVVPLEACEV
+347 QAVPLEACEV
-357 NITLR
+357 NITLQ

-396 YGVTLWFDAYAL
+396 YGVALWFDAYAL

-464 LQAAYSLYKQSDPC
+464 VQAAYSLYKQSDPC

-505 ERNCVCPAKFQCR
+505 ERNCVCPGKFQCH

-541 EEHCSGGVLCG
+541 EEHCSGEVPCG
-552 PFTYRCEDGTCVKKP
+552 PFTYRCEDRTCVKKP

-581 DENHCDCG
+581 DENHC
-589 MQAPLSRIVG
+589 
-599 GMNSV
+599 
-604 EGEWPW
+604 GEEMI
-610 QASLQVRGRH
+610 SH
-620 ICGGTLIADRWV
+620 K
-632 VSAAHCFQ
+632 
-640 DERLASPFIWT
+640 LASPSIWT

-700 SPLIQPICLPPPS
+700 SPLIQPICLPAPS
-713 HIFEPGLLCWS
+713 HIFEPGLHCWI

-759 TITPRML
+759 MITPRML

-775 DACQG
+775 DACQVTENLWDQG
-780 DSGGPLA
+780 
-787 CKEPSGRWF
+787 
-796 LAGLVSWGMGC
+796 
-807 ARANHYGVYTR
+807 
-818 ITQVLGWMNQTM
+818 
-830 S
+830 

>member
-1 MICTVFSW
+1 M
-9 GHRSGERRT
+9 
-18 DLAYYLQR
+18 
-26 GYKGK
+26 
-31 QKNQPDPGM
+31 P
-40 LCHQTHLME
+40 LME
-49 AEEQEEDSSSLS
+49 AKEQEEDVSSLS
-61 NDKSETN
+61 KDELETN
-68 SRRCLRY
+68 SRDWLRY
-75 VLLVIAFL
+75 IPLGIAFL
-83 VLAGAAAAT
+83 LLAGAAAAT
-92 WYFLGKNSHPSILQ
+92 WYFLGKNSTYF

-129 AFWVESAKL
+129 AFWLESAKL
-138 QNMLKELIRATE
+138 QKMLKELIRATE
-150 LGRYYNSSTVYA
+150 LDRYYNSSTVYA
-162 FGEGAL
+162 FGEGPL

-178 PESQQKEATAER
+178 PESQQKEVTAER
-190 VNTVLH
+190 VNTMLH
-196 QELSTSFNSSGS
+196 QELSTSFNS
-208 LSYQKEYRVN
+208 LSYQMEYSVN

-225 ESSVKDIVVLQ
+225 ESSVKDIVVLK
-236 STLGCYRYS
+236 STVGCYRYS

-274 YMIKLRLEWT
+274 YMIKLHLEWT

-300 LEKHL
+300 LEKQL

-315 EPIIEVLSSGP
+315 EPIVEVLSSGP

-347 QVVPLEACEV
+347 QAVPLKACEV

-362 ESLELQGKIGTPHYP
+362 EGLELQGKIGTPHYP

-385 CTWHMTVPSLD
+385 CTWHMTVSLPCPTMLSSPPSL
-396 YGVTLWFDAYAL
+396 TKI
-408 SRQKHDLPCTQGQWI
+408 SLPCLFL
-423 IQNRRLC
+423 RLC

-447 ADITITFTSQIS
+447 ADITITFTSQVS

-464 LQAAYSLYKQSDPC
+464 VQAAYSLYNQSDPC
-478 PGEFLCLVNG
+478 PGEFLCSVNG

-505 ERNCVCPAKFQCR
+505 ERNCVCPAKFQCH
-518 EDSTCIEFS
+518 EDSICIEFS

-541 EEHCSGGVLCG
+541 EEQCSEGVPCS

-581 DENHCDCG
+581 DEKHCDCG
-589 MQAPLSRIVG
+589 LQAPLSRIVG
-599 GMNSV
+599 GANSV

-640 DERLASPFIWT
+640 DERLASASIWT
-651 VYLGKYLQNATGHT
+651 VYLGKYLQNATSHT
-665 EVSFKVIHLFLHPY
+665 EVSFKVIRLFLHPY

-700 SPLIQPICLPPPS
+700 SALIQPICLPAPS
-713 HIFEPGLLCWS
+713 HLFEPGLHCWI

-748 QQNICSEAYHY
+748 QQDICSEAYHY
-759 TITPRML
+759 MVSPRML
-766 CAGYYQGKK
+766 CAGYHKGKK

-807 ARANHYGVYTR
+807 AHPNHYGVYTR

>member
-1 MICTVFSW
+1 MS
-9 GHRSGERRT
+9 
-18 DLAYYLQR
+18 DLAITGPFFQEDEVMWSRISASESLPALALL
-26 GYKGK
+26 GNTWSGGNGK
-31 QKNQPDPGM
+31 MP
-40 LCHQTHLME
+40 LME
-49 AEEQEEDSSSLS
+49 AKEQEEDSSSLS
-61 NDKSETN
+61 NDKSESN
-68 SRRCLRY
+68 SHHCLCY
-75 VLLVIAFL
+75 VPLGIALL

-92 WYFLGKNSHPSILQ
+92 WYFLDYRPWHLEPSILQ

-117 QYSPDLGQVESR
+117 RYSPDLGQVESR
-129 AFWVESAKL
+129 AFWLESAKL
-138 QNMLKELIRATE
+138 QNLLKELIRATE

-178 PESQQKEATAER
+178 PESQQKETTAER

-208 LSYQKEYRVN
+208 LSYQTEYRVN

-225 ESSVKDIVVLQ
+225 ESSVKDIAVLK

-245 YVQEDDVLRLEGPD
+245 YVQEDDILRLEGPD

-268 LHGLKG
+268 LRGPKG
-274 YMIKLRLEWT
+274 YMIKLHLEWT

-294 YDAAGP
+294 YDTAGP

-305 ITSIYGCSRQ
+305 ITSRQ
-315 EPIIEVLSSGP
+315 EPIVEILSSGP
-326 VMSIV
+326 VMSVV

-337 SYYDPFILSA
+337 SYFDPFILSA
-347 QVVPLEACEV
+347 QAVPLKACEV
-357 NITLR
+357 NITLQ
-362 ESLELQGKIGTPHYP
+362 EGLELQGKIGTPHYP

-385 CTWHMTVPSLD
+385 CTWHMMVPSLD

-464 LQAAYSLYKQSDPC
+464 VQAAYSLYNQSDPC

-505 ERNCVCPAKFQCR
+505 ERNCVCPAKFQCH

-527 RVCNQQLDCVNGSD
+527 RVCDQQLDCVNGSD
-541 EEHCSGGVLCG
+541 EEQCSEGVPCG
-552 PFTYRCEDGTCVKKP
+552 PFTYRCEDGTCLKKP

-581 DENHCDCG
+581 DEKHCDCG
-589 MQAPLSRIVG
+589 MQAPLSRIVVG
-599 GMNSV
+599 LNSV

-640 DERLASPFIWT
+640 DERLASPSIWT
-651 VYLGKYLQNATGHT
+651 VYLGKYFQNATSHT
-665 EVSFKVIHLFLHPY
+665 EVSFKVIRLFLHPY

-700 SPLIQPICLPPPS
+700 SPLIQPICLPAPS
-713 HIFEPGLLCWS
+713 HFFGPGLHCWI

-734 HISNVLQKVDVQLI
+734 HISNVLQKVDVELI

-759 TITPRML
+759 MISPRML
-766 CAGYYQGKK
+766 CAGYYKGKK
-775 DACQG
+775 DACQVTEELWDQG
-780 DSGGPLA
+780 
-787 CKEPSGRWF
+787 
-796 LAGLVSWGMGC
+796 
-807 ARANHYGVYTR
+807 
-818 ITQVLGWMNQTM
+818 
-830 S
+830 

>member
-1 MICTVFSW
+1 MP
-9 GHRSGERRT
+9 
-18 DLAYYLQR
+18 Q
-26 GYKGK
+26 
-31 QKNQPDPGM
+31 
-40 LCHQTHLME
+40 ME
-49 AEEQEEDSSSLS
+49 AEEQEEDANSLS
-61 NDKSETN
+61 KDGSETN
-68 SRRCLRY
+68 SATSRDCRRY
-75 VLLVIAFL
+75 VPLGIVFVL
-83 VLAGAAAAT
+83 LAGTAATT
-92 WYFLGKNSHPSILQ
+92 WYFLDYRPWHLEPSVLQ
-106 FYCGSLQVLNR
+106 FYSGSLQVLNR
-117 QYSPDLGQVESR
+117 QYFPDLGEVESR
-129 AFWVESAKL
+129 AFWLESAKL
-138 QNMLKELIRATE
+138 QNMLKDLIRATE

-178 PESQQKEATAER
+178 PETKQKEMTAET
-190 VNTVLH
+190 VNTMLH
-196 QELSTSFNSSGS
+196 QELSASFNISGS
-208 LSYQKEYRVN
+208 LSYQAEYRVN

-225 ESSVKDIVVLQ
+225 ESSVKDIVVLK

-245 YVQEDDVLRLEGPD
+245 YVQEDDILTLEGPD

-274 YMIKLRLEWT
+274 YMIKLHLEWT

-315 EPIIEVLSSGP
+315 EPVVEVLSSGP

-337 SYYDPFILSA
+337 SYYDPFILTA
-347 QVVPLEACEV
+347 QVVPLKACEV

-362 ESLELQGKIGTPHYP
+362 EGLELQGKISTPHYP

-385 CTWHMTVPSLD
+385 CTWHMMVPSLG

-408 SRQKHDLPCTQGQWI
+408 SRQKQDLPCTQGQWI

-464 LQAAYSLYKQSDPC
+464 VQAAYSLYNLSDPC
-478 PGEFLCLVNG
+478 PGEFLCSVNG

-527 RVCNQQLDCVNGSD
+527 RVCNQQRDCANGTD
-541 EEHCSGGVLCG
+541 EEQCSEGVPCG
-552 PFTYRCEDGTCVKKP
+552 PFTHRCDDGTCVKKP
-567 NPLCDTTADCKDLS
+567 NPRCDTTADCRDLS
-581 DENHCDCG
+581 DEERCDCG
-589 MQAPLSRIVG
+589 LQAPLSRIVG
-599 GMNSV
+599 GANSV

-640 DERLASPFIWT
+640 DERLASPSIWT
-651 VYLGKYLQNATGHT
+651 VYLGKYFQNTSSHT
-665 EVSFKVIHLFLHPY
+665 EVSFK
-679 YEEDSHDYDVALLQ
+679 EDSHDYDVALLQ
-693 LDHPVII
+693 LDHPVIT
-700 SPLIQPICLPPPS
+700 SPFIQPICLPAPS
-713 HIFEPGLLCWS
+713 HLFEPGLHCWI

-734 HISNVLQKVDVQLI
+734 RINVLQKVD
-748 QQNICSEAYHY
+748 AYHY
-759 TITPRML
+759 MISPRML
-766 CAGYYQGKK
+766 CAGYHKGKK

-787 CKEPSGRWF
+787 CEEPSGRWF

-807 ARANHYGVYTR
+807 ARPNSYGVYTR

>member
-1 MICTVFSW
+1 
-9 GHRSGERRT
+9 
-18 DLAYYLQR
+18 
-26 GYKGK
+26 
-31 QKNQPDPGM
+31 M
-40 LCHQTHLME
+40 LCHQMPLME

-61 NDKSETN
+61 NDKSESN
-68 SRRCLRY
+68 SHHCLCY
-75 VLLVIAFL
+75 VPLGIALL

-92 WYFLGKNSHPSILQ
+92 WYFLDYRPWHLEPSILQ

-117 QYSPDLGQVESR
+117 WYSPDLGQVESR
-129 AFWVESAKL
+129 AFWLESAKL
-138 QNMLKELIRATE
+138 QNMVKELIRATE

-178 PESQQKEATAER
+178 PESQQKEITAER

-208 LSYQKEYRVN
+208 LSYQTEYRVN

-225 ESSVKDIVVLQ
+225 ESSVKDIAVLK

-245 YVQEDDVLRLEGPD
+245 YVQEDDILRLEGPD

-268 LHGLKG
+268 LRGPKG
-274 YMIKLRLEWT
+274 YMIKLHLEWT

-305 ITSIYGCSRQ
+305 ITS
-315 EPIIEVLSSGP
+315 
-326 VMSIV
+326 
-331 WKKAMY
+331 
-337 SYYDPFILSA
+337 
-347 QVVPLEACEV
+347 
-357 NITLR
+357 
-362 ESLELQGKIGTPHYP
+362 
-377 SYYSPNTQ
+377 
-385 CTWHMTVPSLD
+385 
-396 YGVTLWFDAYAL
+396 
-408 SRQKHDLPCTQGQWI
+408 
-423 IQNRRLC
+423 LC

-436 AYAERIPVTSS
+436 AYAERIPVSSS
-447 ADITITFTSQIS
+447 ADITIVFTSQIS

-464 LQAAYSLYKQSDPC
+464 VQAAYSLYNQSDPC

-505 ERNCVCPAKFQCR
+505 ERNCVCPARFQCH

-541 EEHCSGGVLCG
+541 EEQCSEGVPCG
-552 PFTYRCEDGTCVKKP
+552 PFTYRCEDGTCLKKP

-581 DENHCDCG
+581 DEKRCDCG

-599 GMNSV
+599 GLNSV

-640 DERLASPFIWT
+640 DERLASPSIWT
-651 VYLGKYLQNATGHT
+651 VYLGKYFQNATSHT
-665 EVSFKVIHLFLHPY
+665 EVSFKVIRLFLHPY

-700 SPLIQPICLPPPS
+700 SPLIQPICLPAPS
-713 HIFEPGLLCWS
+713 HFFEPGLHCWI

-734 HISNVLQKVDVQLI
+734 HISNILQKVDVQLI

-759 TITPRML
+759 MITPRML
-766 CAGYYQGKK
+766 CAGYYKGKK
-775 DACQG
+775 NACQG

-807 ARANHYGVYTR
+807 AHPNNYGVYTR
-818 ITQVLGWMNQTM
+818 ITQVLGWIKQTM

>member
-1 MICTVFSW
+1 
-9 GHRSGERRT
+9 
-18 DLAYYLQR
+18 
-26 GYKGK
+26 
-31 QKNQPDPGM
+31 M
-40 LCHQTHLME
+40 LCHQTRLME

-75 VLLVIAFL
+75 VPLGIAFL

-92 WYFLGKNSHPSILQ
+92 WYFLDYRPWHLEPSILQ

-117 QYSPDLGQVESR
+117 QYSPDLGHVESR

-138 QNMLKELIRATE
+138 QNMLKELIHATE
-150 LGRYYNSSTVYA
+150 LGQYYNSSTVYA

-208 LSYQKEYRVN
+208 LSYQTEYRIN

-225 ESSVKDIVVLQ
+225 ESSVKDIVVLK
-236 STLGCYRYS
+236 STLGCYRYN
-245 YVQEDDVLRLEGPD
+245 YVQEDDILRLEGPD

-315 EPIIEVLSSGP
+315 EPIVEILSSGP

-347 QVVPLEACEV
+347 QAVPLEACEV

-385 CTWHMTVPSLD
+385 CTWHMMELSVLCRAPPCLQVPSLD

-464 LQAAYSLYKQSDPC
+464 VQAAYSLYKQSDPC
-478 PGEFLCLVNG
+478 PGEFLCLANG

-541 EEHCSGGVLCG
+541 EEHCSGGVPCS

-567 NPLCDTTADCKDLS
+567 NPLCDTSADCKDLS

-640 DERLASPFIWT
+640 DERLASPSIWT

-700 SPLIQPICLPPPS
+700 SPLIQPICLPAPS
-713 HIFEPGLLCWS
+713 HIFEPGLHCWI

-759 TITPRML
+759 MITPRML

>member
-1 MICTVFSW
+1 M
-9 GHRSGERRT
+9 
-18 DLAYYLQR
+18 
-26 GYKGK
+26 
-31 QKNQPDPGM
+31 P
-40 LCHQTHLME
+40 LME
-49 AEEQEEDSSSLS
+49 AKEQEEDANSLS
-61 NDKSETN
+61 KDELETN
-68 SRRCLRY
+68 SHDWLRY
-75 VLLVIAFL
+75 IPLGIAFL
-83 VLAGAAAAT
+83 LLAGAAAAT
-92 WYFLGKNSHPSILQ
+92 WYFLGKNSTYF

-129 AFWVESAKL
+129 AFWLESAKL
-138 QNMLKELIRATE
+138 QKMLKELIRATE
-150 LGRYYNSSTVYA
+150 LDRYYNSSTVYA
-162 FGEGAL
+162 FGEGPL

-178 PESQQKEATAER
+178 PESQQKEVTAER
-190 VNTVLH
+190 VNTMLH
-196 QELSTSFNSSGS
+196 QELSTSFNS
-208 LSYQKEYRVN
+208 LSYQMEYSVN

-225 ESSVKDIVVLQ
+225 ESSVKDIVVLK

-268 LHGLKG
+268 LHSLKG
-274 YMIKLRLEWT
+274 YMIKLHLEWT

-300 LEKHL
+300 LEKQL

-315 EPIIEVLSSGP
+315 EPIVEVLSSGP

-347 QVVPLEACEV
+347 QAVPLKACEV

-362 ESLELQGKIGTPHYP
+362 EGLELQGKIGTPHYP

-385 CTWHMTVPSLD
+385 CIWHMTVSLPCPTLSSSRPSL
-396 YGVTLWFDAYAL
+396 TKI
-408 SRQKHDLPCTQGQWI
+408 SLPCLFL
-423 IQNRRLC
+423 RLC
-430 GLRTLQ
+430 GLRILQ

-447 ADITITFTSQIS
+447 ADITITFTSQVS

-464 LQAAYSLYKQSDPC
+464 VQAAYSLYNQSDPC
-478 PGEFLCLVNG
+478 PGEFLCSVNG

-505 ERNCVCPAKFQCR
+505 ERNCVCPAKFQCH

-541 EEHCSGGVLCG
+541 EEQCSEGVPCS

-581 DENHCDCG
+581 DEKHCDCG
-589 MQAPLSRIVG
+589 LQAPLSRIVG
-599 GMNSV
+599 GANSV

-640 DERLASPFIWT
+640 DERLASASIWT
-651 VYLGKYLQNATGHT
+651 VYLGKYLQNATSHT
-665 EVSFKVIHLFLHPY
+665 EVSFKVIRLFLHPY

-700 SPLIQPICLPPPS
+700 SALIQPICLPAPS
-713 HIFEPGLLCWS
+713 HLFEPGLHCWI

-748 QQNICSEAYHY
+748 QQDICSEAYHY
-759 TITPRML
+759 MVSPRML
-766 CAGYYQGKK
+766 CAGYHKGKK

-807 ARANHYGVYTR
+807 ARPNHYGVYTR

>member
-1 MICTVFSW
+1 MQGDMGGCAAEC
-9 GHRSGERRT
+9 GEPSVRRLGRVT
-18 DLAYYLQR
+18 PSFLCITKVTQQCLLLADYR
-26 GYKGK
+26 
-31 QKNQPDPGM
+31 PW
-40 LCHQTHLME
+40 HLE
-49 AEEQEEDSSSLS
+49 
-61 NDKSETN
+61 
-68 SRRCLRY
+68 
-75 VLLVIAFL
+75 
-83 VLAGAAAAT
+83 
-92 WYFLGKNSHPSILQ
+92 PSILQ

-117 QYSPDLGQVESR
+117 RYSPELGQLESR

-138 QNMLKELIRATE
+138 QSMLKELIRATE
-150 LGRYYNSSTVYA
+150 LGPYYNSSTVYA

-208 LSYQKEYRVN
+208 LSYQTEYRLN

-225 ESSVKDIVVLQ
+225 ESSMKDIVVLQ

-315 EPIIEVLSSGP
+315 EPIVEVLSSGP
-326 VMSIV
+326 VMSVV

-347 QVVPLEACEV
+347 QAVPLEACEV

-396 YGVTLWFDAYAL
+396 YGVTLWFDAYSL

-447 ADITITFTSQIS
+447 ADIAITFTSQIS

-464 LQAAYSLYKQSDPC
+464 VQAAYSLYKQSDPC

-505 ERNCVCPAKFQCR
+505 ERNCVCPAKFQCH

-541 EEHCSGGVLCG
+541 EEHCSGGVPCG

-640 DERLASPFIWT
+640 DERLASPSIWT

-700 SPLIQPICLPPPS
+700 SPLIQPICLPAPS
-713 HIFEPGLLCWS
+713 HIFEPGLLCWI

-734 HISNVLQKVDVQLI
+734 HTSNVLQKVDVQLV

-759 TITPRML
+759 MITPRML

-775 DACQG
+775 DACQVTEELWDQG
-780 DSGGPLA
+780 
-787 CKEPSGRWF
+787 
-796 LAGLVSWGMGC
+796 
-807 ARANHYGVYTR
+807 
-818 ITQVLGWMNQTM
+818 
-830 S
+830 

>member
-1 MICTVFSW
+1 M
-9 GHRSGERRT
+9 
-18 DLAYYLQR
+18 
-26 GYKGK
+26 
-31 QKNQPDPGM
+31 P
-40 LCHQTHLME
+40 LME
-49 AEEQEEDSSSLS
+49 AEEQEEDANSLS
-61 NDKSETN
+61 KDESETN
-68 SRRCLRY
+68 SRDCLRY
-75 VLLVIAFL
+75 VPLCIALLL
-83 VLAGAAAAT
+83 LAGTATAT
-92 WYFLGKNSHPSILQ
+92 WYFLDYRPQHPEPAILQ
-106 FYCGSLQVLNR
+106 FYSGSLQVLNR
-117 QYSPDLGQVESR
+117 QYSPDLGRSESR
-129 AFWVESAKL
+129 AFWTESAKL
-138 QNMLKELIRATE
+138 QKMLKELIHATA

-168 TFFFWFTLQI
+168 TFFFWFALQI
-178 PESQQKEATAER
+178 PENQQKEMTAER
-190 VNTVLH
+190 VNATLH
-196 QELSTSFNSSGS
+196 QELITCFNSSGS
-208 LSYQKEYRVN
+208 QSYQAEYKVN

-225 ESSVKDIVVLQ
+225 ESSVKDIIVLK

-245 YVQEDDVLRLEGPD
+245 YIQEDDVLRLEGPD

-268 LHGLKG
+268 LHVLKG

-284 LPDCRDRLAM
+284 LPECRDRLAM

-300 LEKHL
+300 LENHL

-315 EPIIEVLSSGP
+315 EPIMEVLSSGS

-337 SYYDPFILSA
+337 SYDDPFILSA
-347 QVVPLEACEV
+347 QAVPLKACKV

-362 ESLELQGKIGTPHYP
+362 EGLELQGKIGTPHYP

-385 CTWHMTVPSLD
+385 CTWHLTVPSLD

-408 SRQKHDLPCTQGQWI
+408 SRQKYYLPCTQGQWI

-464 LQAAYSLYKQSDPC
+464 VQAAYSLYNQSDPC
-478 PGEFLCLVNG
+478 PGEFLCSVNG
-488 LCVPACDGIK
+488 LCVPSCDGIK

-505 ERNCVCPAKFQCR
+505 ERNCVCSAKFQCP

-541 EEHCSGGVLCG
+541 EEQCSEGVPCG

-581 DENHCDCG
+581 DEKHCDCG
-589 MQAPLSRIVG
+589 LQAPLSRIVG
-599 GMNSV
+599 GADSV

-640 DERLASPFIWT
+640 DERLASPSVWT
-651 VYLGKYLQNATGHT
+651 IYLGKYLQNATSHT
-665 EVSFKVIHLFLHPY
+665 EVSFKVSRLFLHPY

-693 LDHPVII
+693 LDHPVIR
-700 SPLIQPICLPPPS
+700 SPFIQPICLPAPS
-713 HIFEPGLLCWS
+713 HLFEPGLHCWI

-729 LKEGG
+729 IKEGG
-734 HISNVLQKVDVQLI
+734 RISNILQKVDVQLI
-748 QQNICSEAYHY
+748 QQDICSEAYHY
-759 TITPRML
+759 MISPRML
-766 CAGYYQGKK
+766 CAGYHKGKK

-787 CKEPSGRWF
+787 CKEPSGKWF

-807 ARANHYGVYTR
+807 ARPNYYGVYTR

>member
-1 MICTVFSW
+1 M
-9 GHRSGERRT
+9 
-18 DLAYYLQR
+18 
-26 GYKGK
+26 
-31 QKNQPDPGM
+31 P
-40 LCHQTHLME
+40 LME
-49 AEEQEEDSSSLS
+49 AEEQEEDANSLS
-61 NDKSETN
+61 KDESETN
-68 SRRCLRY
+68 SCDCLRY
-75 VLLVIAFL
+75 VPLCIAFL
-83 VLAGAAAAT
+83 LLAGTAIAT
-92 WYFLGKNSHPSILQ
+92 WYFLGKKPAILQ
-106 FYCGSLQVLNR
+106 LYSGSLQVLNR
-117 QYSPDLGQVESR
+117 QYSPDLGRSESR
-129 AFWVESAKL
+129 AFWTESAKL
-138 QNMLKELIRATE
+138 QKMLKELIRATE

-162 FGEGAL
+162 FGEEAL
-168 TFFFWFTLQI
+168 TFFFWFALQI
-178 PESQQKEATAER
+178 PENQQKEMTAER
-190 VNTVLH
+190 VNEMLH
-196 QELSTSFNSSGS
+196 QELTTHFNSSGS
-208 LSYQKEYRVN
+208 LSYQAEYKVN

-225 ESSVKDIVVLQ
+225 ESSVKDIVVLK

-245 YVQEDDVLRLEGPD
+245 YLQEDDVLRLEGPD

-268 LHGLKG
+268 LHVLKG

-284 LPDCRDRLAM
+284 LPECRDRLAM

-300 LEKHL
+300 LENHL

-315 EPIIEVLSSGP
+315 EPIVEVLSSDS
-326 VMSIV
+326 VMSVV

-347 QVVPLEACEV
+347 QAVPLKACKV

-362 ESLELQGKIGTPHYP
+362 EGLELQGKIGTPHYP

-385 CTWHMTVPSLD
+385 CTWHLTVPSLD
-396 YGVTLWFDAYAL
+396 YGVILLFDAYAL
-408 SRQKHDLPCTQGQWI
+408 SRQKYDLPCTQGQWI

-430 GLRTLQ
+430 GLRILQ

-464 LQAAYSLYKQSDPC
+464 VQAAYSLYNQSDPC
-478 PGEFLCLVNG
+478 PEEFLCSVNG

-505 ERNCVCPAKFQCR
+505 ERNCVCSAKFQCR

-527 RVCNQQLDCVNGSD
+527 KVCNQQLDCVNGSD
-541 EEHCSGGVLCG
+541 EEQCSEGVPCG

-567 NPLCDTTADCKDLS
+567 NPLCDTTVDCQDLS
-581 DENHCDCG
+581 DEKHCDCG
-589 MQAPLSRIVG
+589 LQAPLSRIVG
-599 GMNSV
+599 GADSA

-640 DERLASPFIWT
+640 DERLASPSVWT
-651 VYLGKYLQNATGHT
+651 VYLGKYLQNATSQT
-665 EVSFKVIHLFLHPY
+665 EVSFKVSRLFLHPY

-693 LDHPVII
+693 LDHPVIS
-700 SPLIQPICLPPPS
+700 SPFIQPICLPAPS
-713 HIFEPGLLCWS
+713 HLFEPGLHCWI

-729 LKEGG
+729 IKEGG
-734 HISNVLQKVDVQLI
+734 RISNILQKVDVQLI
-748 QQNICSEAYHY
+748 QQDICSEAYHY
-759 TITPRML
+759 MISPRML
-766 CAGYYQGKK
+766 CAGYHKGKK

-787 CKEPSGRWF
+787 CKEPSGKWF

-807 ARANHYGVYTR
+807 ARPNYYGVYTR

>member
-1 MICTVFSW
+1 
-9 GHRSGERRT
+9 
-18 DLAYYLQR
+18 
-26 GYKGK
+26 
-31 QKNQPDPGM
+31 
-40 LCHQTHLME
+40 ME
-49 AEEQEEDSSSLS
+49 AEEQEEDTSSLS
-61 NDKSETN
+61 KDESEIN
-68 SRRCLRY
+68 SRYSFRY
-75 VLLVIAFL
+75 VLLGIIFL
-83 VLAGAAAAT
+83 LLAGAAAAT
-92 WYFLGKNSHPSILQ
+92 WYFLDYRPWHLEPSVLQ
-106 FYCGSLQVLNR
+106 FYSGRLQVLNR

-129 AFWVESAKL
+129 AFWLESSKL
-138 QNMLKELIRATE
+138 QKMLKELIRATQ

-162 FGEGAL
+162 FG
-168 TFFFWFTLQI
+168 
-178 PESQQKEATAER
+178 QQKEMTAER
-190 VNTVLH
+190 VSTMLH
-196 QELSTSFNSSGS
+196 QELSTSSNSSGS
-208 LSYQKEYRVN
+208 LSYQTEYRVN
-218 PDSLVLL
+218 PDSLILL
-225 ESSVKDIVVLQ
+225 ESSVKDIVVLK

-245 YVQEDDVLRLEGPD
+245 YVQDDDVLRLEGPD

-268 LHGLKG
+268 LHGLEG

-294 YDAAGP
+294 YDTAGP

-315 EPIIEVLSSGP
+315 EPVVEVLSSGP

-347 QVVPLEACEV
+347 QAVPLKACEL

-362 ESLELQGKIGTPHYP
+362 EGLELQGKISTPHYP
-377 SYYSPNTQ
+377 SYYSPITQ

-396 YGVTLWFDAYAL
+396 YGVSLWFDAYAL
-408 SRQKHDLPCTQGQWI
+408 SRQKHELPCTQGQWI

-447 ADITITFTSQIS
+447 VDITITFTSQIS

-464 LQAAYSLYKQSDPC
+464 VQAAYSLYNQSDPC
-478 PGEFLCLVNG
+478 PGEFLCSVNG

-527 RVCNQQLDCVNGSD
+527 RICNQQRDCINGSD
-541 EEHCSGGVLCG
+541 EEQCSEGVPCG

-567 NPLCDTTADCKDLS
+567 NPLCDTIADCKDLS
-581 DENHCDCG
+581 DEKRCDCG
-589 MQAPLSRIVG
+589 LQAPLSRIVG
-599 GMNSV
+599 GANSV

-610 QASLQVRGRH
+610 QASLQVRGNH

-640 DERLASPFIWT
+640 DERLASASIWT
-651 VYLGKYLQNATGHT
+651 VYLGKYLQNTTSHM
-665 EVSFKVIHLFLHPY
+665 EVSFKVNRLFLHPY

-700 SPLIQPICLPPPS
+700 SPLIQPICLPAPS
-713 HIFEPGLLCWS
+713 HLFEPGLHCWI

-748 QQNICSEAYHY
+748 QQDICSEAYHY
-759 TITPRML
+759 MISPRML
-766 CAGYYQGKK
+766 CAGYHKGKK

-807 ARANHYGVYTR
+807 ARPNHYGVYTR
-818 ITQVLGWMNQTM
+818 ITQVLGWLNQTM

>member
-1 MICTVFSW
+1 
-9 GHRSGERRT
+9 
-18 DLAYYLQR
+18 
-26 GYKGK
+26 
-31 QKNQPDPGM
+31 
-40 LCHQTHLME
+40 ME
-49 AEEQEEDSSSLS
+49 TEEQEEDASSLS
-61 NDKSETN
+61 KDKSEIN
-68 SRRCLRY
+68 SRDCLRY
-75 VLLVIAFL
+75 VPLGIAFL
-83 VLAGAAAAT
+83 LLAGAAAAT
-92 WYFLGKNSHPSILQ
+92 WYFLDYRPWHLEPAILQ

-129 AFWVESAKL
+129 AFWLESAKL
-138 QNMLKELIRATE
+138 QKMLKELIRATE

-168 TFFFWFTLQI
+168 TFFFWFALQI
-178 PESQQKEATAER
+178 PESQQKEVTAER
-190 VNTVLH
+190 VNTTLH

-208 LSYQKEYRVN
+208 LSYQMEYRVN

-225 ESSVKDIVVLQ
+225 ESSVKDIVVLK

-268 LHGLKG
+268 LHSLKG

-315 EPIIEVLSSGP
+315 EPVVEILSSGP
-326 VMSIV
+326 VMSVV

-337 SYYDPFILSA
+337 SYYDPFILSVQA
-347 QVVPLEACEV
+347 VPLEACEV
-357 NITLR
+357 NITLQ
-362 ESLELQGKIGTPHYP
+362 EGLELQGKIGTPHYP

-408 SRQKHDLPCTQGQWI
+408 SRQTHDLPCTQGQWI

-447 ADITITFTSQIS
+447 VDITITFTSQIS

-464 LQAAYSLYKQSDPC
+464 VQAAYSLYNQSDSC

-505 ERNCVCPAKFQCR
+505 ERNCVCPAKFQCH

-527 RVCNQQLDCVNGSD
+527 RVCDQQLDCTNGSD
-541 EEHCSGGVLCG
+541 EEQCSEGVPCG

-567 NPLCDTTADCKDLS
+567 NPLCDTTADCNDLS
-581 DENHCDCG
+581 DEKRCDCG
-589 MQAPLSRIVG
+589 LQAPLSRIVG
-599 GMNSV
+599 GVNSV

-620 ICGGTLIADRWV
+620 ICGGTLVADRWV

-640 DERLASPFIWT
+640 DERLASASIWT
-651 VYLGKYLQNATGHT
+651 VYLGKYLQNATSHT
-665 EVSFKVIHLFLHPY
+665 EVSFK
-679 YEEDSHDYDVALLQ
+679 
-693 LDHPVII
+693 
-700 SPLIQPICLPPPS
+700 PICLPAPS
-713 HIFEPGLLCWS
+713 HLFEPGRHCWI

-748 QQNICSEAYHY
+748 QQDICSEAYHY
-759 TITPRML
+759 MISPRML
-766 CAGYYQGKK
+766 CAGYHKGKK

-807 ARANHYGVYTR
+807 ARPNHYGVYTR

>member
-1 MICTVFSW
+1 
-9 GHRSGERRT
+9 
-18 DLAYYLQR
+18 
-26 GYKGK
+26 
-31 QKNQPDPGM
+31 
-40 LCHQTHLME
+40 ME

-75 VLLVIAFL
+75 VPLGIAFL

-92 WYFLGKNSHPSILQ
+92 WYFLDYRPWHLEPSILQ

-117 QYSPDLGQVESR
+117 RYSPDLGQVESR

-208 LSYQKEYRVN
+208 LSYQTEYRIN

-225 ESSVKDIVVLQ
+225 ESSVKDIVVLK
-236 STLGCYRYS
+236 STLGCYR
-245 YVQEDDVLRLEGPD
+245 
-259 YLASSCLWH
+259 
-268 LHGLKG
+268 
-274 YMIKLRLEWT
+274 
-284 LPDCRDRLAM
+284 
-294 YDAAGP
+294 
-300 LEKHL
+300 
-305 ITSIYGCSRQ
+305 IYGCSRQ
-315 EPIIEVLSSGP
+315 EPIVEVLSSGP

-347 QVVPLEACEV
+347 QAVPLEACEV

-385 CTWHMTVPSLD
+385 CTWHMMVPSLD

-408 SRQKHDLPCTQGQWI
+408 SRQKHELPCTQGQWI

-464 LQAAYSLYKQSDPC
+464 VQAAYSLYKQSDPC

-527 RVCNQQLDCVNGSD
+527 RVCNQKLDCVNGSD
-541 EEHCSGGVLCG
+541 EEHCSGGVPCG

-640 DERLASPFIWT
+640 DERLASPSIWT

-700 SPLIQPICLPPPS
+700 SPLIQPICLPAPS
-713 HIFEPGLLCWS
+713 HIFEPGLHCWI

-748 QQNICSEAYHY
+748 QQNICSEAYY
-759 TITPRML
+759 YMITPRML
-766 CAGYYQGKK
+766 CAGYYQGMK